1 MLIIYK
7 KNTMEIVSISG
18 FTSPATIEAINSI
31 QLANGIPQG
40 HAEIRIYDFELIQK
54 IWEAKDVGALIEL
67 KEQENGEIIVVP
79 YAPLMLK
86 CPNHVQAND
95 QVIIEAQVEGGDGKP
110 VSLFIDDEEQA
121 QATLPVAW
129 PVIFETVGTYKVKV
143 EAGNHGAIEQE
154 VIVE

>member
-1 MLIIYK
+1 MLIVYK
-7 KNTMEIVSISG
+7 TDTKEIVSISG
-18 FTSPATIEAINSI
+18 FNFPVDSTAIDSI
-31 QLANGIPQG
+31 QLVEGLPVGYTQIK
-40 HAEIRIYDFELIQK
+40 IYDFELIQK

-86 CPNHVQAND
+86 CPNHVQVND

-143 EAGNHGAIEQE
+143 EAGNHGTIEQE